1 MYAHLL
7 EFLCNFSLSQIVK
20 CPTRIS
26 GTGHSS
32 TIDLVLVTKPNNV
45 ENCNSMPELANSDHL
60 GLLLTLNNQGHYEKK
75 KHLRRRIW
83 CYASADFPR
92 AI

>member
-20 CPTRIS
+20 CPTRFS

-32 TIDLVLVTKPNNV
+32 TIDLVLVTRSNNV
-45 ENCNSMPELANSDHL
+45 ENCTYFHANSDHL
-60 GLLLTLNNQGHYEKK
+60 GLFLTLNNQGHYEKK
-75 KHLRRRIW
+75 NF
-83 CYASADFPR
+83 YAGVYSADFSR
-92 AI
+92 VQWNLWT